1 MPEPLTTPR
10 EWADQLIVTI
20 DQGWLA
26 DLAEDPL
33 SVTPELFGL
42 KLKLVPETDDCP
54 LHGTYFSGTRSV
66 TVARTASR
74 GRVRFSSLHELCHHL
89 INVTGMRL
97 DLEDYEEPGQVEEN
111 VCDEFAAAILLPDEM
126 VDEHIPKAGPTAAD
140 VIALWEASHAS
151 RAAACVAASRRLP
164 SPGYVMLCDLDALAL
179 FTSGH
184 RTRFRVRTDTPQGPD
199 SIPAKAAR
207 NGSTYRGEG
216 VLRFP
221 SGGESPTVQGD
232 AEVSGDY
239 VFCVFATTKAPWKK
253 LNLIGERKAKR
264 APKPCPRCQEP
275 FVHWDNLICY
285 RCGEHRCPHCG
296 DCGCPTVA
304 REEAVCQSCFLTKPA
319 RLIVDGVCTDC
330 R

>member
-1 MPEPLTTPR
+1 MPEPSTTSR
-10 EWADQLIVTI
+10 EWADKLIATI
-20 DQGWLA
+20 DQERLPH
-26 DLAEDPL
+26 LAEDPL
-33 SVTPELFGL
+33 LVIPELFGL

-66 TVARTASR
+66 TVAKTLSR
-74 GRVRFSSLHELCHHL
+74 GRVRFSALHELGHHL

-97 DLEDYEEPGQVEEN
+97 DFEEYEEPGQVEEN
-111 VCDEFAAAILLPDEM
+111 VCDEFAASILLPDEM
-126 VDEHIPKAGPTAAD
+126 VDEHISETGPTAAD

-164 SPGYVMLCDLDALAL
+164 SPGYVMLCDLDAAAL
-179 FTSGH
+179 FTAAHG
-184 RTRFRVRTDTPQGPD
+184 TRFRVRADTSQGSD

-216 VLRFP
+216 ALRFP
-221 SGGESPTVQGD
+221 SGGASPTLQGD
-232 AEVSGDY
+232 AAVSGDY

-253 LNLIGERKAKR
+253 LNLIGESKAMR
-264 APKPCPRCQEP
+264 ASKPCPRCEEP
-275 FVHWDNLICY
+275 FVHWDNMICR

-296 DCGCPTVA
+296 DCGCLNVA
-304 REEAVCQSCFLTKPA
+304 PEEAVCQTCFLTKPA